1 MLQNSKKNIIVSL
14 TALLFIG
21 CGDMEVKKCDC
32 NLSKE
37 DTKLQKIIQS
47 NHLTGD
53 ALKGKNLPHIS
64 ESKAQLG
71 MHLFFSK
78 SLGADRD
85 SACVTCHHPMLGGGD
100 NLSLPIGVG
109 ALNPNLLGHGR
120 RRSPHALNYANG
132 GPIVARNAP
141 TTFNIAG
148 WNRSIFHDGRISRL
162 NANDI
167 ATPDS
172 GYNIKDELAT
182 DNLASAQ
189 SRFPIIAHAE
199 MRGFKD
205 ENRDNQEIREYL
217 ASRLGGYGEGQGEL
231 AKPEYW
237 LKKFQTA
244 FNAPTASAEELIT
257 EQNIAMVIGAYE
269 NSQAFTNT
277 PWRAYVEGNANALS
291 DSAKKGALLFF
302 NSTEE
307 GGANCASCHS
317 GDFFTDEGF
326 HNIAMPQFGN
336 GKGDGNEGIEDFG
349 RMRVTSEEQD
359 KYAFRT
365 PTLLNVEVTGPWGHT
380 GAYTSLEAVVR
391 HHLNAQ
397 KAIESYD
404 FSQLTQT
411 AIQNLDKLKV
421 NTHKALESSEL
432 ENISLSDEEVHN
444 LIDFL
449 KSLTDPCV
457 KDESCLSQWI
467 PKPNQDPN
475 GDQLDAV
482 DRQGNPL
489 GRE

>member
-1 MLQNSKKNIIVSL
+1 MLKNCKKIIIISL

-21 CGDMEVKKCDC
+21 CGDMSLEKCDC

-37 DTKLQKIIQS
+37 DTLLQKIIQS

-53 ALKGKNLPHIS
+53 PLKGKNLPHITQ
-64 ESKAQLG
+64 SKAQLG

-78 SLGADRD
+78 SLGANRD

-109 ALNPNLLGHGR
+109 ASNPNLLGHGR
-120 RRSPHALNYANG
+120 TRSSNSLNYANG

-148 WNRSIFHDGRISRL
+148 WNRSIFHDGRITRL
-162 NANDI
+162 NANNI

-172 GYNIKDELAT
+172 GYNIKDTLAT

-189 SRFPIIAHAE
+189 SRFPIVANGE
-199 MRGFKD
+199 MRGFKHED
-205 ENRDNQEIREYL
+205 KNNQEIREYI
-217 ASRLGGYGEGQGEL
+217 ASRLGGYGEGQSEL

-244 FNAPTASAEELIT
+244 LNKPSATAEELIT
-257 EQNIAMVIGAYE
+257 EQNIAMLLGEYE
-269 NSQAFTNT
+269 NSQVFTNT
-277 PWRAYVEGNANALS
+277 PWRAYVKGDANALS

-302 NSTEE
+302 NSQEE
-307 GGANCASCHS
+307 GGANCTSCHS

-326 HNIAMPQFGN
+326 HNIAMPQFGE
-336 GKGDGNEGIEDFG
+336 GKGDGNKGIEDFG
-349 RMRVTSEEQD
+349 RMRVTSEAQD

-391 HHLNAQ
+391 HHLNAK

-404 FSQLTQT
+404 FSQLTQPN
-411 AIQNLDKLKV
+411 IQNLDALKV
-421 NTHKALESSEL
+421 NTNKALESLEL
-432 ENISLSDEEVHN
+432 ENIAFSDEEVHN
-444 LIDFL
+444 LVDFL
-449 KSLTDPCV
+449 HTLTDPCV
-457 KDESCLSQWI
+457 KDEACLSQWI

-475 GDQLDAV
+475 GEQLDAV
-482 DRQGNPL
+482 DGQGNPL